1 MVGFEPTSDPSLKDR
16 SIQLSYIGS
25 PQMIEVSGVTNSI
38 NIKSVDTYLPT
49 LYITSL
55 PNSLKPSDLYSL
67 NAGLFSTP
75 TYNITLF
82 NP

>member
-1 MVGFEPTSDPSLKDR
+1 
-16 SIQLSYIGS
+16 LSYIGS
-25 PQMIEVSGVTNSI
+25 LLKIEDLASNNAIET
-38 NIKSVDTYLPT
+38 KSVDTYLPT
-49 LYITSL
+49 RYITSL

-75 TYNITLF
+75 TYNITLL

>member
-1 MVGFEPTSDPSLKDR
+1 
-16 SIQLSYIGS
+16 LSYIGS
-25 PQMIEVSGVTNSI
+25 PQMIKALGVINLI
-38 NIKSVDTYLPT
+38 NIKSVDTYLAT

-75 TYNITLF
+75 TYNITLI